1 MDFSALFSSV
11 GSFFEGDTWKTINQ
25 GVNAVS
31 SVYGILAQSKSVDA
45 EYSQRMLSAAASRVA
60 GIAEG
65 EDLLRQAELLDLESE
80 SIRLSGL
87 WEEMKIRSQ
96 LNRAVSSNRAVMAA
110 SGVQRTGSALAVLG
124 RQFQEAGK
132 DLEATRYNYGTAATA
147 SSMRGSLTRMR
158 AASAASQGGV
168 LAASGETGAKAS
180 KAAGT
185 LGTAGM
191 LSRYGQRGTIY

>member
-1 MDFSALFSSV
+1 VDFTALFSSV

-25 GVNAVS
+25 GVSAVS
-31 SVYGILAQSKSVDA
+31 SAYGIYAQSKSVDA
-45 EYSQRMLSAAASRVA
+45 EYSQTMLSAMASKAA

-65 EDLLRQAELLDLESE
+65 EDLLRQADLLDLESE
-80 SIRLSGL
+80 SIKLSGL

-110 SGVQRTGSALAVLG
+110 SGVQRSGSALAVLG

-132 DLEATRYNYGTAATA
+132 DLEATRYNYGTAALS

-158 AASAASQGGV
+158 AASAASQGTV
-168 LAASGETGAKAS
+168 LGEIGETTAAAG

-191 LSRYGQRGTIY
+191 LSRYSQRGTIY

>member
-1 MDFSALFSSV
+1 MFSSI
-11 GSFFEGDTWKTINQ
+11 GSFFQGDTWKAMNQ
-25 GVNAVS
+25 GLNAVS
-31 SVYGILAQSKSVDA
+31 SAYGVYAQSKSVDA
-45 EYSQRMLSAAASRVA
+45 EYSMRMLSASASKSA

-65 EDLLRQAELLDLESE
+65 EDLLRHASLLDLESE

-110 SGVQRTGSALAVLG
+110 SGMQRSGSALAVLG
-124 RQFQEAGK
+124 RQFTEAGK
-132 DLEATRYNYGTAATA
+132 DLSAVRYSYGTAEL
-147 SSMRGSLTRMR
+147 SSRMRGSLTRMR

-168 LAASGETGAKAS
+168 LAASTETAAKAG
-180 KAAGT
+180 KAAGN
-185 LGTAGM
+185 LETASM

>member
-1 MDFSALFSSV
+1 MFSSL
-11 GSFFEGDTWKTINQ
+11 GSFFQGDTWKAMNQ
-25 GVNAVS
+25 GLNAVS
-31 SVYGILAQSKSVDA
+31 SAYGVYAQAKNVDA
-45 EYSQRMLSAAASRVA
+45 EYSQRMLSASASRAA

-110 SGVQRTGSALAVLG
+110 SGVQRSGSALAVLG
-124 RQFQEAGK
+124 RQFSEAGK
-132 DLEATRYNYGTAATA
+132 DLAASRYSHGTAEL
-147 SSMRGSLTRMR
+147 SSRMRGSLTRMR
-158 AASAASQGGV
+158 AASAASQGEV
-168 LAASGETGAKAS
+168 LASSAQVTATAGR
-180 KAAGT
+180 AAGR
-185 LGTAGM
+185 LETAGM